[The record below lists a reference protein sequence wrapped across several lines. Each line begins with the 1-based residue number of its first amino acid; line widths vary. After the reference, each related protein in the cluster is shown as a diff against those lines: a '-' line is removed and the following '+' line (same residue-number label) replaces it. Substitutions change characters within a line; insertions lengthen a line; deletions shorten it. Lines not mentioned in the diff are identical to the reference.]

1 MKILLIVND
10 SPWGSSLAVTALRL
24 LRSMLDSGVE
34 ADAVYFRGEG
44 VYNALPGRVA
54 DHGTPNL
61 CPSWQAISSRH
72 DVPLLLC
79 QSASRRR
86 FDCDP
91 GEGFRT
97 AGLAEIIER
106 MTRCDRVLSF

>member
-1 MKILLIVND
+1 VKILLIVND

-24 LRSMLDSGVE
+24 LRSMLADGVE

-44 VYNALPGRVA
+44 VYNALPGRA
-54 DHGTPNL
+54 TDHGTPDL
-61 CPSWQAISSRH
+61 CPSWQVVSSRH

-86 FDCDP
+86 FDCEP

-97 AGLAEIIER
+97 AGLAEVIER
-106 MTRCDRVLSF
+106 MARCDHVLAF